1 MALYQFLCGS
11 AVMIILLS
19 NGCHS
24 QQQTA
29 CGLAPNNPR
38 IMGGQNVAA
47 GSWPW
52 VASIQANGKHRCGGS
67 LISDMWVL
75 TAASCSFYNP
85 LTMTVVLGLE
95 SMSGPN
101 LNNVSKAIDKI
112 IVHPM
117 YNFFDN
123 DNDMALLKLS
133 SPVNFT
139 DYIQP
144 VCLASANSTFYTG
157 VSSWVVG
164 FGANSSGGPYADT
177 LQEVRVSV
185 VGNNECKCSKQYSP
199 YITDTTICA
208 VFRSGGNDSCQKGS
222 YGAMMIKKGSVW
234 VEIGIVSYGRRCATP
249 NVPEVYTRVS
259 QYVDW
264 IKNHTGSSKPGFVD
278 YMSSGVDS
286 DLNFVCQPIPTP
298 TQHPYPTTHYPHTTD
313 DDSLF
318 GSGER
323 VISSLGLLLMS
334 LYVLVGGI

>member
-24 QQQTA
+24 QQQPA

-38 IMGGQNVAA
+38 IVGGQNAAA

-52 VASIQANGKHRCGGS
+52 VASIQVNGKHLCGGS
-67 LISDMWVL
+67 LISNMWVL
-75 TAASCSFYNP
+75 TAAHCNP
-85 LTMTVVLGLE
+85 DRNMMVVLGLE

-139 DYIQP
+139 NYIQP

-164 FGANSSGGPYADT
+164 FGDIFSGGPNADT
-177 LQEVRVSV
+177 LQEVRVPV
-185 VGNNECKCSKQYSP
+185 VGNNECTCAYP
-199 YITDTTICA
+199 FLTDNMICA
-208 VFRSGGNDSCQKGS
+208 GLRAGGNDSCQGDS
-222 YGAMMIKKGSVW
+222 GGPMMIKKGSVW
-234 VEIGIVSYGRRCATP
+234 VQSGVVTFGRGCALP
-249 NVPEVYTRVS
+249 KFPGGYTRVS
-259 QYVDW
+259 QYEDW
-264 IKNHTGSSKPGFVD
+264 ITNHTGSSKPGFVD

-286 DLNFVCQPIPTP
+286 DLDFVCPTAYP
-298 TQHPYPTTHYPHTTD
+298 TTQHPYPTTYYPYPTD
-313 DDSLF
+313 DGSVF

-334 LYVLVGGI
+334 LYALVGGI

>member
-29 CGLAPNNPR
+29 CGRAPNNPR
-38 IMGGQNVAA
+38 IVGGQNAAA

-52 VASIQANGKHRCGGS
+52 VASIQVNGKHLCGGS

-75 TAASCSFYNP
+75 TAAHCVIYLPNNN
-85 LTMTVVLGLE
+85 MTVVLGLE

-112 IVHPM
+112 IVHPSFNIWNYYYW
-117 YNFFDN
+117 YNN
-123 DNDMALLKLS
+123 NDMALLKLS

-164 FGANSSGGPYADT
+164 FGAISSGGPYANT
-177 LQEVRVSV
+177 LQVSV
-185 VGNNECKCSKQYSP
+185 VGNNECKCSKQY
-199 YITDTTICA
+199 IGDNTICA
-208 VFRSGGNDSCQKGS
+208 VFRAGGNVSCQGDSGGP
-222 YGAMMIKKGSVW
+222 MMIKKGSVW
-234 VEIGIVSYGRRCATP
+234 VQSGVVSFGTGCAAP

-259 QYVDW
+259 HYDDW

-278 YMSSGVDS
+278 SMSQGVDS
-286 DLNFVCQPIPTP
+286 DLDFVCPTAYP
-298 TQHPYPTTHYPHTTD
+298 TTYYPYPTD
-313 DDSLF
+313 DGSLF

>member
-24 QQQTA
+24 QQQPA
-29 CGLAPNNPR
+29 CGRAPNNPR
-38 IMGGQNVAA
+38 IVGGQNAAA

-52 VASIQANGKHRCGGS
+52 VASIQVNGKHHCGGS
-67 LISDMWVL
+67 LISDIWVL
-75 TAASCSFYNP
+75 TAAACVIYLPNNN
-85 LTMTVVLGLE
+85 MTVVLGLE

-112 IVHPM
+112 IVHPLFNM
-117 YNFFDN
+117 LDHYYWYNYN
-123 DNDMALLKLS
+123 DIALLKLS

-144 VCLASANSTFYTG
+144 VCLASENSTFYTG

-164 FGANSSGGPYADT
+164 FGANSSGGSNADT

-185 VGNNECKCSKQYSP
+185 VGNNECTCDHP
-199 YITDTTICA
+199 YYNVTDNMICA
-208 VFRSGGNDSCQKGS
+208 GFRSGGNGSCWGDSG
-222 YGAMMIKKGSVW
+222 GPMMIKKGSVW
-234 VEIGIVSYGRRCATP
+234 IQSGIVTYGGCALT
-249 NVPEVYTRVS
+249 NVAEVYTRVS
-259 QYVDW
+259 QYEDW
-264 IKNHTGSSKPGFVD
+264 ITNHTGSSKPGFVD

-286 DLNFVCQPIPTP
+286 DLDFVCPTV
-298 TQHPYPTTHYPHTTD
+298 YPTTYDPHTTENG
-313 DDSLF
+313 SLS
-318 GSGER
+318 GST
-323 VISSLGLLLMS
+323 SSLGLLLMS